1 MERFD
6 KTSMK
11 KMKLG
16 MTWVFIGVFL
26 FMGSFL
32 SPKVVVA
39 EKKEKVA
46 VLPFRVHA
54 LKPLDHLQ
62 LGLQEMLIHRLEKR
76 GFSMVS
82 PKIINKHSLAFLP
95 AFEIKELIKLGKVLK
110 AEWIISGSVTQI
122 GEKFSIDLKVVEVNE
137 ERLPF
142 FIFGVAD
149 DIDAFADKFKRIAV
163 SIDHK
168 ISRVVQ
174 VDSVQVRGNQR
185 IEKEAILAVVKIKK
199 GDSLDHEQLNKDLGD
214 IYKMGFFKDVKIET
228 QDGPVG
234 EIVTF
239 IVTEK
244 PSIGQIVFEGNK
256 KVKDDKLRD
265 ELGIKL
271 YSILD
276 NNEIRQSINRLKEYY
291 HQKAYYNVDIRDSI
305 ESLPKNEV
313 LLKYIIDEH
322 KKVYITKIQ
331 FLGNKKYDN
340 DDLKDLME
348 TSEKGFLSWIT
359 KSGYLDK
366 KKLEFDVQKIN
377 SFYHNHGFINAK
389 VGEPKITFVKDE
401 GLHITIKVHE
411 GHEYTV
417 NKVTVEGDLI
427 IPADKL
433 LEKLQIGKGKIYNRE
448 IIRKDISTLKNI
460 CGDKGYAYADV
471 TTSTKVN
478 NKDHFVD
485 ITYKISK
492 EVKVRFERIN
502 IIGNM
507 RTRDKVIRRELKVI
521 EGGYFSGKSIR
532 KSTQNLWRLGYFED
546 VKVKT
551 KKGSRDDQMILD
563 VEVKERSTGTFSIG
577 AGYSSKDKAFVTA
590 SIAEDNLFGYGQKLQ
605 AKGKIGQESDEFS
618 IKFTEPWLFNV
629 NLSGSAEVYQWMY
642 EYDDYTRDSIGGAL
656 GLGFPLRIDEYLRG
670 SVKYDYDIA
679 DIYDVSDDASS
690 VLKDME
696 GRNITSSIFFKI
708 RRDSR
713 DRLWNTSRGSI
724 NSISFEYAGGF
735 LSGDEY
741 FNKYEAKSAWYFPL
755 FWDTVFLLKG
765 QLGYVEQRSG
775 GKLSVFQKFMIGGM
789 NTVRGFD
796 YDSISPVDPET
807 GDKIGGE
814 KMMVFN
820 VEYRVPLLKEQGV
833 VGLVF
838 FDAGNVFTK
847 DENYTFSEIRDSV
860 GAGIRWYSPMGP
872 LRLEYGKN
880 LHPRE
885 GEAAG
890 KWEFSIGGTF

>member
-6 KTSMK
+6 KTSVK

-16 MTWVFIGVFL
+16 ITWVFIGFL
-26 FMGSFL
+26 LFIGSFL

-82 PKIINKHSLAFLP
+82 PKVINKHTLAFLP
-95 AFEIKELIKLGKVLK
+95 AFEMKEIIKLGKVLK

-122 GEKFSIDLKVVEVNE
+122 GEKFSIDVKVVEVNE
-137 ERLPF
+137 ERPPF

-174 VDSVQVRGNQR
+174 VDSVQVKGNQR

-228 QDGPVG
+228 ENGPVG

-276 NNEIRQSINRLKEYY
+276 HNEIRQSINRLKEYY

-305 ESLPKNEV
+305 ESLPNNEV
-313 LLKYIIDEH
+313 LLKYMIDEH
-322 KKVYITKIQ
+322 EKVYITKIQ

-417 NKVTVEGDLI
+417 NKVAVEGDLI

-433 LEKLQIGKGKIYNRE
+433 LEKVQIGKEKIYNRE
-448 IIRKDISTLKNI
+448 IILKDISTLKNI
-460 CGDKGYAYADV
+460 CGDEGYAYADV

-478 NKDHFVD
+478 DKAHFVD

-492 EVKVRFERIN
+492 KVKVRFERIN
-502 IIGNM
+502 IIGNT
-507 RTRDKVIRRELKVI
+507 RTRDKVIRRELKAI
-521 EGGYFSGKSIR
+521 EGEYFSGKSIR
-532 KSTQNLWRLGYFED
+532 KSTENLWRLGFFED
-546 VKVKT
+546 IKVKT

-563 VEVKERSTGTFSIG
+563 VEIKERSTGTFSIG

-590 SIAEDNLFGYGQKLQ
+590 SIAENNLFGYGQKLQ
-605 AKGKIGQESDEFS
+605 AKGKIGEESDEFS
-618 IKFTEPWLFNV
+618 IRFVEPWLFNI
-629 NLSGSAEVYQWMY
+629 NLSASAELYQWMY
-642 EYDDYTRDSIGGAL
+642 EYDDYTRDSIGSAL
-656 GLGFPLRIDEYLRG
+656 SLGFPLGIDDYTRG
-670 SVKYDYDIA
+670 TVKYGYDNANIYDIA
-679 DIYDVSDDASS
+679 DNASS
-690 VLKDME
+690 ALKDME
-696 GRNITSSIFFKI
+696 GRNITSSTLFKI
-708 RRDSR
+708 NRDSR

-724 NSISFEYAGGF
+724 NSISLEYAGGF
-735 LSGDEY
+735 LGGDEY
-741 FNKYEAKSAWYFPL
+741 FNKYRAKSTWYFPL
-755 FWDTVFLLKG
+755 FWNTVFVAQG
-765 QLGYVEQRSG
+765 QLGYIEQRSG

-796 YDSISPVDPET
+796 YDSISPVDPDT

-820 VEYRVPLLKEQGV
+820 VEYRVPLLKEQGI

-847 DENYTFSEIRDSV
+847 DENYTFSGIRDSV

-880 LHPRE
+880 LDPRE
-885 GEAAG
+885 GEASG
-890 KWEFSIGGTF
+890 KWEFSVGGTF

>member
-82 PKIINKHSLAFLP
+82 PKVINKHPLAFLS

-137 ERLPF
+137 DRLPF

-174 VDSVQVRGNQR
+174 VDSVQVKGNQR

-199 GDSLDHEQLNKDLGD
+199 GDSLDHEQLNKDLGG

-433 LEKLQIGKGKIYNRE
+433 LEKLQIGKEKIYNRE

-521 EGGYFSGKSIR
+521 EGEYFSGKSIR

-577 AGYSSKDKAFVTA
+577 AGYSSKDKAFVSA
-590 SIAEDNLFGYGQKLQ
+590 SISENNLFGYGQKLQ

-618 IKFTEPWLFNV
+618 IKFVEPWLFNV

-670 SVKYDYDIA
+670 SVKYGYDKANIYDIA
-679 DIYDVSDDASS
+679 DDASS

-696 GRNITSSIFFKI
+696 GRNVTSSIFFKI

-820 VEYRVPLLKEQGV
+820 VEYRVPLFKEQGV

-847 DENYTFSEIRDSV
+847 DENYTFSGIRDSV

-880 LHPRE
+880 LDPRE

-890 KWEFSIGGTF
+890 KWEFSVGGTF

>member
-16 MTWVFIGVFL
+16 MTCVFIGVFL

-32 SPKVVVA
+32 NPKVVVA

-82 PKIINKHSLAFLP
+82 PKVINKHPFAFLP

-137 ERLPF
+137 DRLPF

-174 VDSVQVRGNQR
+174 VDSVQVKGNQR

-199 GDSLDHEQLNKDLGD
+199 GDSLDHEQLNKDLGG

-433 LEKLQIGKGKIYNRE
+433 LEKLQIGKEKIYNRE

-521 EGGYFSGKSIR
+521 EGEYFSGKSIR

-590 SIAEDNLFGYGQKLQ
+590 SISEDNLFGYGQKLQ

-618 IKFTEPWLFNV
+618 IKFVEPWLFDV

-670 SVKYDYDIA
+670 SVKYGYDKANIYDIA
-679 DIYDVSDDASS
+679 DDASS

-696 GRNITSSIFFKI
+696 GRNVTSSIFFKI

-741 FNKYEAKSAWYFPL
+741 FNKYKAKSAWYFPL

-820 VEYRVPLLKEQGV
+820 VEYRVPLFKEQGI

-847 DENYTFSEIRDSV
+847 DENYTFSGIRDSV

-880 LHPRE
+880 LDPRE

-890 KWEFSIGGTF
+890 KWEFSVGGTF